1 MSGTTTA
8 VLLAAGAGT
17 RLGRGPKALLPFRG
31 RPLIEHQVEVL
42 LAGGCTKVVAVLGAG
57 STEILAS
64 VRLQGAEPVV
74 NPQWELGMGTSYRCG
89 ILAALAQEP
98 AAAILV
104 ALVDQPGLT
113 PAVVSRVLAA
123 GRRGRIA
130 AAGYRGPD
138 GRLRRG
144 HPVLLDASLASRS
157 LERDARYSGAE
168 LAGEGKPGAGPDS
181 GARAFLAAHPELL
194 DVVDCSDLADGRDVD
209 CEADLPLLD

>member
-64 VRLQGAEPVV
+64 VPLPGVAPVV

-98 AAAILV
+98 GAAILV

-123 GRRGRIA
+123 GRAGRIA
-130 AAGYRGPD
+130 AAGYRRAD

-144 HPVLLDASLASRS
+144 HPVLLDASLAARS
-157 LERDARYSGAE
+157 LEPDARCSGAE
-168 LAGEGKPGAGPDS
+168 PAGEGIPEADPDS

-209 CEADLPLLD
+209 CDADLPLLD